1 MPRSK
6 RDRVVS
12 LTQARKKDRA
22 WKEGVVAQTRAAVDA
37 FGRAYVFRARNMRND
52 KFKSLREAARGR
64 KSRFCMGA
72 TRVLRVAL
80 AQSGDGDGG
89 EDDDEGEEEGGDGGD
104 DGDDDE
110 AIKGGGDKGGGGG
123 EYRRGLAALA
133 EHLRGDV
140 GLFFTDL
147 PHSEVLELFASAEAD
162 DFARAGSRAREAF
175 ELAAG
180 PRVHQETGLP
190 LAHTLEPSLRAAG
203 LPTKLDRGVVTLL
216 ADTVVCRAGDRLSP
230 GQAQLLRT
238 FGQKQARFSLRPLAS
253 WDKRTGEVEVMGR
266 GDGEGGGGGEDD
278 SDEDEGDDESE
289 EEEDGD
295 GPIQV
300 EV

>member
-1 MPRSK
+1 MPKSK

-22 WKEGVVAQTRAAVDA
+22 WKEGVVAQTRAAVDE

-52 KFKSLREAARGR
+52 KFKALREAARGKR
-64 KSRFCMGA
+64 SRFCMGA

-80 AQSGDGDGG
+80 AKSGDGG
-89 EDDDEGEEEGGDGGD
+89 EDGDGG
-104 DGDDDE
+104 
-110 AIKGGGDKGGGGG
+110 GGDEEGQEGSEDKADDNSNDGNGDGE
-123 EYRRGLAALA
+123 EYRKGLAALA
-133 EHLRGDV
+133 EHLKGDV

-147 PHSEVLELFASAEAD
+147 PHAEVAALFAGAEAD

-175 ELAAG
+175 ELPAG
-180 PRVHQETGLP
+180 PLLHPDSGLP

-216 ADTVVCRAGDRLSP
+216 SDTVVCRRGDRLSP
-230 GQAQLLRT
+230 GQAQLLRA
-238 FGQKQARFSLRPLAS
+238 FGQKQARFSLRLLAA
-253 WDKRTGEVEVMGR
+253 WEKETGEVEEVG
-266 GDGEGGGGGEDD
+266 GEGGGGGEEEEEEEEEED
-278 SDEDEGDDESE
+278 SEGEEDKESE
-289 EEEDGD
+289 EEEDD
-295 GPIQV
+295 GPIQI

>member
-1 MPRSK
+1 MPKSK

-12 LTQARKKDRA
+12 LTQARKKDRT
-22 WKEGVVAQTRAAVDA
+22 WKEGVVAQTRSAVDE

-52 KFKSLREAARGR
+52 KFKSLRESVRSKR
-64 KSRFCMGA
+64 SRFCLGA

-80 AQSGDGDGG
+80 AQSGDGGG
-89 EDDDEGEEEGGDGGD
+89 DGEEEGDEDEDGGDGG
-104 DGDDDE
+104 
-110 AIKGGGDKGGGGG
+110 GGRETGRGAAPAGGG
-123 EYRRGLAALA
+123 EHAGGGYRRGLAALA
-133 EHLRGDV
+133 EHLKGDV

-147 PHSEVLELFASAEAD
+147 PHAEVLALFASAEAD
-162 DFARAGSRAREAF
+162 DFARAGSRARELF
-175 ELAAG
+175 ELPAG
-180 PRVHQETGLP
+180 PLVHPASGLP

-216 ADTVVCRAGDRLSP
+216 TDTVVCRRGDKLTP
-230 GQAQLLRT
+230 GQAQLLRA

-253 WDKRTGEVEVMGR
+253 WDKGTGEVVEV
-266 GDGEGGGGGEDD
+266 EAVGGGGEGAGDD
-278 SDEDEGDDESE
+278 SEAGDDDES

-295 GPIQV
+295 GPIQI